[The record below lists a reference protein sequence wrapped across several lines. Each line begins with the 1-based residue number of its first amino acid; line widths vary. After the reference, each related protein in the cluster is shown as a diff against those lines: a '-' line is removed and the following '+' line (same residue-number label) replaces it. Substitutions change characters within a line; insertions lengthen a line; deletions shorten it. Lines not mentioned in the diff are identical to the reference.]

1 MHNKPQ
7 QDAQNPQTDIF
18 SQNQFDALKSPVND
32 AQLMP
37 ISEIRLNDEN
47 PRVIKD
53 DRFQKLCESIRQFPD
68 MLRLRPLVLNRN
80 NVVLGGNMRLKACI
94 ELGLKETWVV
104 IATNLTPEQERE
116 FIIKD
121 NSSFGQWDWEEL
133 ATNWDT
139 NLLADWG
146 LDIVPISD
154 EDMGEFFEERNMQ
167 DEQDAQKDKI
177 CLVFT
182 LDEIE
187 VVRRELLKHGK
198 TYEAAVLNL
207 LSL

>member
-1 MHNKPQ
+1 M
-7 QDAQNPQTDIF
+7 
-18 SQNQFDALKSPVND
+18 S
-32 AQLMP
+32 

-53 DRFQKLCESIRQFPD
+53 DRFQKLCESIKQFPD

>member
-1 MHNKPQ
+1 VANKPQ
-7 QDAQNPQTDIF
+7 DAPQITQPTIF
-18 SQNQFDALKSPVND
+18 PEKNIQANLAPPNEPRMMPV
-32 AQLMP
+32 
-37 ISEIRLNDEN
+37 SEIRMNDEN
-47 PRVIKD
+47 PRTIKD
-53 DRFQKLCESIRQFPD
+53 ERFQKLCESIKAFPD
-68 MLRLRPLVLNRN
+68 MLRLRPLVLNREH
-80 NVVLGGNMRLKACI
+80 VVLGGNMRLRACI
-94 ELGLKETWVV
+94 ELGLSETWVV
-104 IATNLTPEQERE
+104 VASNLTAEQERE

-139 NLLADWG
+139 DLLAEWG

-154 EDMGEFFEERNMQ
+154 EDMGQFFEERNMQ
-167 DEQDAQKDKI
+167 DGQDEIKDKI

-187 VVRRELLKHGK
+187 VVKRELLKHGK